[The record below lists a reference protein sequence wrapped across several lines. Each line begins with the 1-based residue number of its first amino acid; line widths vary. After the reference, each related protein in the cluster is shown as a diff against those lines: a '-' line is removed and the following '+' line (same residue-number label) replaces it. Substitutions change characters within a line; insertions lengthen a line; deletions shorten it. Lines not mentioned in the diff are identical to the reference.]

1 MDGPGRVDGNDRA
14 DRLGESP
21 QILGTVPKGLAT
33 VPRFPTPFAYIP
45 RFELGGTIP
54 LIRK

>member
-1 MDGPGRVDGNDRA
+1 VASMDGPGRVYGNDRA
-14 DRLGESP
+14 DRLGDSP
-21 QILGTVPKGLAT
+21 QAVHIWGLSPI
-33 VPRFPTPFAYIP
+33 PRYIP